1 MSDQKICARCG
12 SKIGVGAPLC
22 WICDTPVS
30 TASDNSLGDEGVGE
44 VTQKQL
50 ERLNRLNPKGGHG
63 ASMTTKIN
71 LFILLSA
78 ILFGLASINIY
89 ISLIFAIS
97 VVTAVVSGGGSHS
110 ANLSKHD
117 RSSGESPEKHQ
128 EKQQSMPGKALS
140 SFFII
145 TWILLALVFV
155 FFFTCISTA
164 RW

>member
-44 VTQKQL
+44 ATQKQL
-50 ERLNRLNPKGGHG
+50 ERLSHLNPEGGHG
-63 ASMTTKIN
+63 ASLATKFI

-110 ANLSKHD
+110 ANLSKQD
-117 RSSGESPEKHQ
+117 RSSGESPEKQ
-128 EKQQSMPGKALS
+128 PEKQQSFLGKALS
-140 SFFII
+140 IFFII
-145 TWILLALVFV
+145 IGILLALVFV
-155 FFFTCISTA
+155 IFLTCISIW
-164 RW
+164 R

>member
-44 VTQKQL
+44 ATQKQL

-63 ASMTTKIN
+63 ASLATNVI
-71 LFILLSA
+71 LFILLFA
-78 ILFGLASINIY
+78 LLFGVAGINIY
-89 ISLIFAIS
+89 ISVVLAIS
-97 VVTAVVSGGGSHS
+97 GVTALVSGGGSHG
-110 ANLSKHD
+110 ANLSKQD
-117 RSSGESPEKHQ
+117 SSRGESPK
-128 EKQQSMPGKALS
+128 KQQSLLGKVLS
-140 SFFII
+140 IFFII
-145 TWILLALVFV
+145 TGILLALVFV
-155 FFFTCISTA
+155 IFLTCISTS

>member
-1 MSDQKICARCG
+1 MSDQKNCERCG

-44 VTQKQL
+44 ATQKQL

-63 ASMTTKIN
+63 ASLATKFI

-97 VVTAVVSGGGSHS
+97 VVTAVVSGGGLHNAKS
-110 ANLSKHD
+110 SKQE
-117 RSSGESPEKHQ
+117 SSPGESPEKHP
-128 EKQQSMPGKALS
+128 EKQQSLLGKALS
-140 SFFII
+140 IFFII
-145 TWILLALVFV
+145 IGILLALVCVIFL
-155 FFFTCISTA
+155 TCISIYL
-164 RW
+164 